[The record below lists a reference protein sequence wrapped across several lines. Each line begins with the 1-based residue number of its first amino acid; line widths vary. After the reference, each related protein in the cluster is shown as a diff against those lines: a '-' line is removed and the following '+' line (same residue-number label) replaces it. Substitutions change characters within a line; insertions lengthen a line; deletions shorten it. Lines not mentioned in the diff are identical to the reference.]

1 MRDVLIRNFLR
12 VSEIPRSSGNEGKI
26 ADFFVQVAKDNN
38 LYYFRDKSNNLV
50 IKKKGNIDGVIAL
63 QAHLDM
69 VTLKED
75 NSKHDFSTDGIDVLF
90 DGDRVYAK
98 DTTLGADQGVGLAI
112 MLTIM
117 EDDTLIHP
125 DIEFLFTTEEETTF
139 NGVINFPYSE
149 VKSKKIIN
157 LDYHRDDRVIVAS
170 DGDIY
175 NEYLYH
181 GTIINNNLPSYK
193 IELINYPSGNSGVEI
208 ELSEK
213 NAIYELGKLLKNKEV
228 FISSIN
234 GGTFEN
240 DIASS
245 CSTVIHTDF
254 DIEKLSN
261 KNIIIEKVEN
271 NTSFTLEDSK
281 NIINEILELKS
292 GYLSSDS
299 SANLGMI
306 RTSNDTINISYLIRS
321 IDLEELNSI
330 NQDSKNLNNNF
341 DVNEIYIDSIWSKKD
356 SSILLDKYN
365 KTYYDLYGEYPIEDI
380 CHGGIECAVLNKNIV
395 DADVISIG
403 VNMNNFHTTKEETF
417 ISSWEKLYKLLIRL
431 LESLD

>member
-63 QAHLDM
+63 QAHFDM
-69 VTLKED
+69 VTLKEE

-98 DTTLGADQGVGLAI
+98 DTTLGADQGVGLSI

-117 EDDTLIHP
+117 EDDTLTHP

-149 VKSKKIIN
+149 VKSKRIVN
-157 LDYHRDDRVIVAS
+157 LDYHRDDKVIVGS

-193 IELINYPSGNSGVEI
+193 IELINYPNGNSGV
-208 ELSEK
+208 
-213 NAIYELGKLLKNKEV
+213 
-228 FISSIN
+228 
-234 GGTFEN
+234 
-240 DIASS
+240 
-245 CSTVIHTDF
+245 
-254 DIEKLSN
+254 DIE
-261 KNIIIEKVEN
+261 
-271 NTSFTLEDSK
+271 F
-281 NIINEILELKS
+281 
-292 GYLSSDS
+292 
-299 SANLGMI
+299 A
-306 RTSNDTINISYLIRS
+306 
-321 IDLEELNSI
+321 
-330 NQDSKNLNNNF
+330 
-341 DVNEIYIDSIWSKKD
+341 
-356 SSILLDKYN
+356 
-365 KTYYDLYGEYPIEDI
+365 
-380 CHGGIECAVLNKNIV
+380 
-395 DADVISIG
+395 
-403 VNMNNFHTTKEETF
+403 
-417 ISSWEKLYKLLIRL
+417 
-431 LESLD
+431 

>member
-1 MRDVLIRNFLR
+1 
-12 VSEIPRSSGNEGKI
+12 
-26 ADFFVQVAKDNN
+26 
-38 LYYFRDKSNNLV
+38 
-50 IKKKGNIDGVIAL
+50 
-63 QAHLDM
+63 M
-69 VTLKED
+69 VTLKEE

-98 DTTLGADQGVGLAI
+98 DTTLGADQGVGLSI

-117 EDDTLIHP
+117 EDDTLTHP

-149 VKSKKIIN
+149 VKSKRIVN
-157 LDYHRDDRVIVAS
+157 LDYHRDDKVIVGS

-245 CSTVIHTDF
+245 CTAIVHTNF

-292 GYLSSDS
+292 GYLSRDS

-306 RTSNDTINISYLIRS
+306 HTRNDTISISYLIRS
-321 IDLEELNSI
+321 IDLEELNTI
-330 NQDSKNLNNNF
+330 NQNSKNLNNNF
-341 DVNEIYIDSIWSKKD
+341 DVNEIYIDSIWRKKD

-365 KTYYDLYGEYPIEDI
+365 KTYYDLYGEYPIEDV
-380 CHGGIECAVLNKNIV
+380 CHGGIECAVLNKKIV
-395 DADVISIG
+395 DADIISIG

>member
-1 MRDVLIRNFLR
+1 MRDVLINNFLR
-12 VSEIPRSSGNEGKI
+12 ISKIPRSSGNEGKI
-26 ADFFVQVAKDNN
+26 ADFFVRVAESNN
-38 LYYFRDKSNNLV
+38 LYYFRDKNNNLV
-50 IKKKGNIDGVIAL
+50 IKKKGNLDGVIAL

-69 VTLKED
+69 VTLKEE

-90 DGDRVYAK
+90 DEDRVYAK

-117 EDDTLIHP
+117 EDNTLTHP

-139 NGVINFPYSE
+139 NGVINFPYPE
-149 VKSKKIIN
+149 VKSRRIIN
-157 LDYHRDDRVIVAS
+157 LDYHRDDTVIVGS

-208 ELSEK
+208 ELSK
-213 NAIYELGKLLKNKEV
+213 NNAIYELAKLLKDKNI

-234 GGTFEN
+234 GGVFEN

-245 CSTVIHTDF
+245 CSAIIHTDF
-254 DIEKLSN
+254 DIESLSSE
-261 KNIIIEKVEN
+261 NIIIEKVNN

-281 NIINEILELKS
+281 NIINEILDLKS
-292 GYLSSDS
+292 GYLSRDS

-306 RTSNDTINISYLIRS
+306 HTRNDIISISYLIRS
-321 IDLEELNSI
+321 IDLEELNTI
-330 NQDSKNLNNNF
+330 NQNSKNLNNNF

-356 SSILLDKYN
+356 SSILLDKFN
-365 KTYYDLYGEYPIEDI
+365 KIYYDLYGEYPIEDI
-380 CHGGIECAVLNKNIV
+380 CHGGTECSVLNKNIC
-395 DADVISIG
+395 DADIISIG
-403 VNMNNFHTTKEETF
+403 ANMNHIHTIKEETF
-417 ISSWEKLYKLLIRL
+417 ISSWKKEYQLLVKL
-431 LESLD
+431 LESL